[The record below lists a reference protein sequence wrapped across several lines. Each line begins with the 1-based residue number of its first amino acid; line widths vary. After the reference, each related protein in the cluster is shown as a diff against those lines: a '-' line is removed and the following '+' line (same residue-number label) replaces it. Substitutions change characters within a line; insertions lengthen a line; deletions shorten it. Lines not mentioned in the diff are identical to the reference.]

1 MKTILQRRVV
11 QIPPQWYERLDRL
24 PAFTNAWAHF
34 LLLRVTQLILGSIF
48 LHRASF
54 PLLNQIFLKYICCS
68 PISVKQTWAQTSV
81 NNGIS
86 DFLHKQL
93 NSFQYLS
100 QRVHKTFLMCM
111 TLQKQKKLLC
121 WLANVERELHSW
133 HWERCLY
140 LNMPWNPLILLC
152 RMLYIRIWYL
162 VFHADQKYQKWTSI
176 HGSRAWVQSRLLLG
190 YFWDQEDCCS
200 HSSQHPPPP
209 WHWRWRELIQHLSG
223 WWRAMWQ
230 LDECLTPSKSTT
242 PAHMTHSHV
251 YYQPPTGTPCGPWA

>member
-1 MKTILQRRVV
+1 
-11 QIPPQWYERLDRL
+11 
-24 PAFTNAWAHF
+24 
-34 LLLRVTQLILGSIF
+34 
-48 LHRASF
+48 
-54 PLLNQIFLKYICCS
+54 
-68 PISVKQTWAQTSV
+68 
-81 NNGIS
+81 
-86 DFLHKQL
+86 
-93 NSFQYLS
+93 
-100 QRVHKTFLMCM
+100 MCM

-176 HGSRAWVQSRLLLG
+176 HGRVCNSCIESVNKYVFKYVFPAQINMFLAYLHRKIRLNDHFIDWHFTRSRAWVQSRLLLG

>member
-1 MKTILQRRVV
+1 MELVIFCINNWIL
-11 QIPPQWYERLDRL
+11 
-24 PAFTNAWAHF
+24 F
-34 LLLRVTQLILGSIF
+34 SIC
-48 LHRASF
+48 
-54 PLLNQIFLKYICCS
+54 LNVYTK
-68 PISVKQTWAQTSV
+68 
-81 NNGIS
+81 
-86 DFLHKQL
+86 
-93 NSFQYLS
+93 
-100 QRVHKTFLMCM
+100 
-111 TLQKQKKLLC
+111 
-121 WLANVERELHSW
+121 HSW
-133 HWERCLY
+133 CVWHCKNRKSCCVDLPMLKESYIHDTENVAFISTC
-140 LNMPWNPLILLC
+140 PETHSFCSVGCFILEFDD
-152 RMLYIRIWYL
+152 L

-176 HGSRAWVQSRLLLG
+176 HGRVCNSCIESVNKYVFKYVFPAQINMFLAYLHRKIRVNDHFIDWHFTRSRAWVQSRLLLG